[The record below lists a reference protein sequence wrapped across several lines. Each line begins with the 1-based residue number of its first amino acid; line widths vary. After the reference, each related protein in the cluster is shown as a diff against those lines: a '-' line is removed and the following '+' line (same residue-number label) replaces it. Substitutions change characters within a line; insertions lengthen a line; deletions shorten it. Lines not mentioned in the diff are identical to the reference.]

1 MSIRIASAA
10 MRPTTWRTRLR
21 SPATSCSDAF
31 LNDVPLPLTTVTQP
45 SMSAALSSRA
55 TVST

>member
-1 MSIRIASAA
+1 
-10 MRPTTWRTRLR
+10 MRATTWRTRFR
-21 SPATSCSDAF
+21 SPATSWSEAF
-31 LNDVPLPLTTVTQP
+31 LKDVPLPLTTVTQP